1 LIDRLLALGA
11 DPAARDAARYIR
23 IPGSLN
29 TSSENTIE
37 WWIQGSEDGG
47 HVYDL
52 FELAKRLR
60 ITPTQRLKREV
71 KTRNPAKR
79 RGLEAMMAERWREFC
94 QVWAMRG
101 RFSDGCRHNAVKIY
115 AWLLRYRGLPQ
126 GAILRSLTVFGRECQ
141 PKLTDSEIA
150 VAWKYDKIRKMRDQT
165 ISNWLFITPPEA
177 AKLISLAPEARFK
190 QEIPSLPKPRDLQR
204 IAVRH
209 RRTVIKL
216 IIEEVGW
223 VPSVRKMSELLK
235 AKGVTATFKTVSSDY
250 IEVGIESK
258 WRSSS

>member
-1 LIDRLLALGA
+1 
-11 DPAARDAARYIR
+11 
-23 IPGSLN
+23 
-29 TSSENTIE
+29 
-37 WWIQGSEDGG
+37 
-47 HVYDL
+47 
-52 FELAKRLR
+52 
-60 ITPTQRLKREV
+60 
-71 KTRNPAKR
+71 
-79 RGLEAMMAERWREFC
+79 
-94 QVWAMRG
+94 
-101 RFSDGCRHNAVKIY
+101 
-115 AWLLRYRGLPQ
+115 
-126 GAILRSLTVFGRECQ
+126 
-141 PKLTDSEIA
+141 
-150 VAWKYDKIRKMRDQT
+150 
-165 ISNWLFITPPEA
+165 LFITPPEA

-190 QEIPSLPKPRDLQR
+190 QEIPPLPKPRDLQR